1 MITPPLPATGKPVET
16 RLPVPDQFSATVAIV
31 RHGGFHRLVT
41 VRPVAGGEQLFHIEG
56 RPSRHPNR
64 YSVQVDEDVHL
75 NPFDG
80 PEADDLT
87 RRAPW
92 QFMNHACEPT
102 TRLLGINVFAVRD
115 LHAGEEVTFNYLT
128 TEYHMAE
135 PFACHCGSP
144 RCLGRIGGFKLLPAA
159 ERERLRPWLA
169 PHLMRRLSREAALPP
184 A

>member
-1 MITPPLPATGKPVET
+1 MTSPAHSATTKPTET
-16 RLPVPDQFSATVAIV
+16 RLPVPELFSATVAIL

-41 VRPVAGGEQLFHIEG
+41 VRAVALGERLFHIEG
-56 RPSRHPNR
+56 RPSRQPNR

-75 NPFDG
+75 NPFDA
-80 PEADDLT
+80 PNADDLT

-102 TRLLGINVFAVRD
+102 TRLQGTDVFAVRD

-128 TEYHMAE
+128 TEFHMAE

-144 RCLGRIGGFKLLPAA
+144 RCLGRIGGFKLLPPA

-169 PHLMRRLSREAALPP
+169 PHLARRLSPEAVQPP